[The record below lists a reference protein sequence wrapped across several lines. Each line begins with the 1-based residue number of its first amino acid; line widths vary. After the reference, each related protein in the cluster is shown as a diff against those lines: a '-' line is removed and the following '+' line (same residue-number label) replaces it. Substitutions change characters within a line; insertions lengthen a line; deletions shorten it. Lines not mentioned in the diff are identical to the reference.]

1 MMSERKRKTSREDVN
16 GHLLPLV
23 VPLLHPGVRT
33 DGLEVLLEE
42 LAGSVVL
49 TLTKNED
56 KD

>member
-1 MMSERKRKTSREDVN
+1 MSERKRKTSREDVN

-23 VPLLHPGVRT
+23 VPLLHPGVGT

-42 LAGSVVL
+42 LEGSVVL